1 MRLRAWAIATV
12 LASTACGVGK
22 AMPFSIFE
30 DDPRAWGCPNL
41 ILMFSSP
48 KHGAELL
55 IPKRSVQE
63 TARVPWRDHLASPV
77 HIRWKNDE
85 GDVSHP
91 VPLFVSNLKEFHVA
105 GADRRKQVHM
115 ALRALRAEARRDDKH
130 YWQFVLVVENPTSFR
145 RRLIWRRPFEFS
157 DRNSAPNQIERDIVS
172 LFQEGRRWRSGQNV
186 HVIVL
191 SADEKE
197 GAPPN
202 LDELGYVQSI
212 YDYAL
217 SLVEADAHPESG
229 RHLVNLV
236 KLSSSAGVPELLFLY
251 DAWEDDPKAWVFTN

>member
-22 AMPFSIFE
+22 AMTFSIYE
-30 DDPRAWGCPNL
+30 DNPLEWGCPNL

-63 TARVPWRDHLASPV
+63 TARVPWRDHLGSWA

-91 VPLFVSNLKEFHVA
+91 VPLFVSNLKKFRVA
-105 GADRRKQVHM
+105 GADGRKQVHL
-115 ALRALRAEARRDDKH
+115 ALRALRAKARRDDKH
-130 YWQFVLVVENPTSFR
+130 YWQFVLVLENPTRLR
-145 RRLIWRRPFEFS
+145 RRLLWRRPFEFS
-157 DRNSAPNQIERDIVS
+157 DHKSTRDRIERDIVS
-172 LFQEGRRWRSGQNV
+172 LFQEGRRQHSGQNV
-186 HVIVL
+186 RVIVL
-191 SADEKE
+191 SADENE

-212 YDYAL
+212 YKYAL
-217 SLVEADAHPESG
+217 SLVEVDPPSKSG

-251 DAWEDDPKAWVFTN
+251 DPWEDDRKAWLFTN